1 MVKFLNKAA
10 VIGPLFLLWS
20 CNVWEVGAVGDMA
33 IRTGVFDPAINSVTS
48 GVRAIGESL
57 DTSDRPTTEEGQ
69 RIYDANRGKV
79 KAQQEI
85 LSATKNNVEKQ
96 WEKDAAWREGRGPST
111 SDQAKKTD
119 KQSDDVEAR
128 LMKLKQLE
136 DAGVITS
143 EEAKAKRKEILK
155 NM

>member
-1 MVKFLNKAA
+1 MPKVLNKAA
-10 VIGPLFLLWS
+10 IIGPLFLLWS
-20 CNVWEVGAVGDMA
+20 CNFWEAGTVGSIVLD
-33 IRTGVFDPAINSVTS
+33 TGVFDPTINSVATGAS
-48 GVRAIGESL
+48 DIASSL

-69 RIYDANRGKV
+69 RIYAANRGSV

-111 SDQAKKTD
+111 SDQAKKAD
-119 KQSDDVEAR
+119 EQSNDVEAR
-128 LMKLKQLE
+128 LKKLKQLE

-143 EEAKAKRKEILK
+143 EEAKAQRKEILK